1 MAMFA
6 PAKGGEV
13 GEVGES
19 EGEHS
24 RDSGLDNMEQ
34 QEGEGGGELEGS
46 GRSVVEGVA
55 PEIRPSKG
63 PEKRIFD
70 GIHRMWSEGEDSCLR
85 EGVSIHGRSWVTIKR
100 AYELDRS
107 QSAISNRW
115 AYLNG
120 RRWHGRRPNKGAT
133 KGEKKGATKGEKR
146 KRGKA
151 DILDEHVV
159 KGFIAEDDDFLY
171 F

>member
-1 MAMFA
+1 MEVEMAMFA
-6 PAKGGEV
+6 PAKGGEG
-13 GEVGES
+13 GEGGES
-19 EGEHS
+19 EGEHY
-24 RDSGLDNMEQ
+24 RDSGLYNIEQ
-34 QEGEGGGELEGS
+34 MGEEG
-46 GRSVVEGVA
+46 GVA

-63 PEKRIFD
+63 PEKKVFN
-70 GIHRMWSEGEDSCLR
+70 GTFRMWSEGEDACLR
-85 EGVSIHGRSWVTIKR
+85 EGVSIHGRSWATIKR

-120 RRWHGRRPNKGAT
+120 RRPGKGGS
-133 KGEKKGATKGEKR
+133 KGERRKSVD